1 MLAAV
6 PSGGRTSP
14 TEHGGKKNV
23 QRERERERETSE
35 PEVNS
40 LHYGDCLEVM
50 RQWPAD
56 FVDLIYLDPP
66 FNSKAHYNI
75 IFGQQ
80 ECEEK
85 AQVRAFEDTWHW
97 DESAISRVECLRK
110 SIGYKQ
116 RKKLFGGL
124 YIFPGPSGLLSYLSY
139 MAERLTECQRI
150 LKPSGSIYFHCD
162 PTSSHYLKL
171 VMDAIFGH
179 RHFRNE
185 IIWSYRRWAGK
196 AKRYQ
201 QMHDVVLFYSN
212 GDEPVWNWPME
223 PKAEG
228 TPKYKRWN
236 EVDPATGKMVT
247 KSDKSVE
254 VTETNMRDV
263 WEIGRLQSTAK
274 ERVGYPTQ
282 KPTALLERIINASTN
297 PGDVVLD
304 PFCGCGTTVK
314 AADNL
319 NRKWLGIDISV
330 LAVDIILSRL
340 EARKIPVSGL
350 PADYTATQ
358 RLAKDSWSE
367 FERWAVTRLDG
378 FAPNDKQTGDGGID
392 GRGVILGEAPDGLNA
407 DVLVQVKGTKSI
419 AIDAVRAFRGVVERE
434 KATCGLFISLAEVPR
449 SIRSEAA
456 DMGNITIKVEGQ
468 DIEYPRLQV
477 WSIKDLFNNPP
488 NRPNLPLM
496 TDPYTGKPMR
506 RQQTMA

>member
-1 MLAAV
+1 M
-6 PSGGRTSP
+6 G
-14 TEHGGKKNV
+14 
-23 QRERERERETSE
+23 
-35 PEVNS
+35 
-40 LHYGDCLEVM
+40 
-50 RQWPAD
+50 QWPAD

-80 ECEEK
+80 KREESK
-85 AQVRAFEDTWHW
+85 RAQVRAFEDTWYW
-97 DESAISRVECLRK
+97 DERAISRVERLRK
-110 SIGYKQ
+110 SIGYEQ
-116 RKKLFGGL
+116 RKKLFGAL

-150 LKPSGSIYFHCD
+150 LKTTGSIYFHCD

-171 VMDAIFGH
+171 VMDAIFGADN
-179 RHFRNE
+179 FRNE
-185 IIWSYRRWAGK
+185 IIWDYKKVSNSK
-196 AKRYQ
+196 ARKFLRA
-201 QMHDVVLFYSN
+201 HDIILFYTNSEKYTYN
-212 GDEPVWNWPME
+212 ELYDSELSPRKQQLVDAGYNTKRMKGDRYLYIYDQAKVDQRVADGRLRLEDFDIV
-223 PKAEG
+223 
-228 TPKYKRWN
+228 R
-236 EVDPATGKMVT
+236 EVDTT
-247 KSDKSVE
+247 KGNRFTDVFSINF
-254 VTETNMRDV
+254 TNP
-263 WEIGRLQSTAK
+263 QSK
-274 ERVGYPTQ
+274 EYIGYPTQ
-282 KPTALLERIINASTN
+282 KPTALLERIINSSTN

-340 EARKIPVSGL
+340 EGRKIPVSGL

-488 NRPNLPLM
+488 NLPNLPLM
-496 TDPYTGKPMR
+496 TDPYTGEPMR

>member
-1 MLAAV
+1 
-6 PSGGRTSP
+6 
-14 TEHGGKKNV
+14 
-23 QRERERERETSE
+23 
-35 PEVNS
+35 
-40 LHYGDCLEVM
+40 M

-56 FVDLIYLDPP
+56 FADLIYLDPP

-80 ECEEK
+80 KREESK
-85 AQVRAFEDTWHW
+85 RAQVRAFEDTWYW
-97 DESAISRVECLRK
+97 DERAISRVERLRK
-110 SIGYKQ
+110 SIGYEQ
-116 RKKLFGGL
+116 RKKLFGAL

-171 VMDAIFGH
+171 VMDAIFGADN
-179 RHFRNE
+179 FRNE
-185 IIWSYRRWAGK
+185 IIWCYAPQGRAP
-196 AKRYQ
+196 KRGFHRK
-201 QMHDVVLFYSN
+201 HDVILYYADKDAE
-212 GDEPVWNWPME
+212 GGVWNPPYGEMRE
-223 PKAEG
+223 ATRKAYSRVDEYGRRYLEIQGRRSYLDENKGRPVPSWWDDIHSRG
-228 TPKYKRWN
+228 TTY
-236 EVDPATGKMVT
+236 
-247 KSDKSVE
+247 SS
-254 VTETNMRDV
+254 
-263 WEIGRLQSTAK
+263 K
-274 ERVGYPTQ
+274 EWTGYPTQ

-330 LAVDIILSRL
+330 LAIDIILSRL
-340 EARKIPVSGL
+340 EGRKIPVSGL
-350 PADYTATQ
+350 PADYTAAQ
-358 RLAKDSWSE
+358 RLANDSWSE
-367 FERWAVTRLDG
+367 FERWAVTQLDG

-392 GRGVILGEAPDGLNA
+392 GRGVILGEAPDGLSA

-419 AIDAVRAFRGVVERE
+419 SISAVRDFCRVIERE

-456 DMGNITIKVEGQ
+456 DMGNITIKVECQ
-468 DIEYPRLQV
+468 NIEYPRLQV
-477 WSIKDLFNNPP
+477 WSIKDLFNDPP
-488 NRPNLPLM
+488 ILPKLPSM
-496 TDPYTGKPMR
+496 TDPYTGEPMR